1 MDMDCNYAQY
11 IVNSN
16 KGRTSA
22 KTRREGAC
30 VSGYRLHYD
39 GASALLSAAPVGP
52 APLAWSSH
60 PHKPRTPHLTNLAL
74 AWVMKNWQAMEGV
87 RKTKILDAEKQ

>member
-52 APLAWSSH
+52 APPLKDP
-60 PHKPRTPHLTNLAL
+60 PHWPGPLTPTSPALPTSLT
-74 AWVMKNWQAMEGV
+74 
-87 RKTKILDAEKQ
+87 